1 MYLLGHGFFVSG
13 TLVSYTNLLHISMTH
28 AEQLAQFIQKYPKL
42 VVLTGAGIST
52 DAGIPA
58 YRDKEGNWM
67 HSAPVQH
74 KEYMTSYYARQRFWA
89 RSLIGWPLIRD
100 AKPSDAH
107 YALTELEQ
115 LGYIK
120 LLITQNVDR
129 LHQRSGSQN
138 VIDLHGRSDR
148 VKCMSCDHNFDRRP
162 LHELSA
168 EMNPQFE
175 IRKATARPDG
185 DAALE
190 TEAFKDF
197 RVPDCEHCGG
207 ILKPDVVYFG
217 DNVPKE
223 SVFEALGALEQ
234 ADALLTVGTS
244 LMVYSGYRFCKR
256 AHEWNKPVCA
266 LNLGVTR
273 ADPILDLKLDA
284 PIKETLEEAVEL
296 LKGNS

>member
-1 MYLLGHGFFVSG
+1 
-13 TLVSYTNLLHISMTH
+13 MTH
-28 AEQLAQFIQKYPKL
+28 AEQLANFIQQHPNL

-52 DAGIPA
+52 DSGIPA

-67 HSAPVQH
+67 HKAPVQH
-74 KEYMTSYYARQRFWA
+74 KEYMSNHYARQRFWA

-100 AKPSDAH
+100 AEPGDAH
-107 YALTELEQ
+107 DALTELEK

-129 LHQRSGSQN
+129 LHQRSGSLN

-148 VKCMSCDHNFDRRP
+148 VKCMNCQHDFDRLP

-168 EMNPQFE
+168 KINPQFQ
-175 IRKATARPDG
+175 IQKATARPDG
-185 DAALE
+185 DAELE

-197 RVPDCEHCGG
+197 KVPDCEYCGG

-223 SVFEALGALEQ
+223 SVFKGLNALEQ

-244 LMVYSGYRFCKR
+244 LMVYSGFRFCKR
-256 AHEWNKPVCA
+256 AHEWGKPICSV
-266 LNLGVTR
+266 NIGVTR

-284 PIKETLEEAVEL
+284 PIKETLTGAVKIL
-296 LKGNS
+296 RKVT

>member
-1 MYLLGHGFFVSG
+1 
-13 TLVSYTNLLHISMTH
+13 MTH
-28 AEQLAQFIQKYPKL
+28 AELLANFIRKHPKL

-52 DAGIPA
+52 DSGIPA
-58 YRDKEGNWM
+58 YRDKKGNWM

-74 KEYMTSYYARQRFWA
+74 KEYMTNYYARQRFWA

-100 AKPSDAH
+100 AKPGGAH
-107 YALTELEQ
+107 YALTELEE

-148 VKCMSCDHNFDRRP
+148 VKCMDCQQNFDRLP

-168 EMNPQFE
+168 DINPQFK
-175 IRKATARPDG
+175 IRKAIARPDG
-185 DAALE
+185 DADLE

-197 RVPDCEHCGG
+197 KVPDCEHCGG

-223 SVFEALGALEQ
+223 SVFKGLNALEQ

-244 LMVYSGYRFCKR
+244 LMVYSGFRFCKR
-256 AHEWNKPVCA
+256 AHEWGKPICSV
-266 LNLGVTR
+266 NMGVTR

-284 PIKETLEEAVEL
+284 PIKETLAGAVKVLREET
-296 LKGNS
+296 